1 MKNKHY
7 KVKRVRE
14 IELEDFLNDNYRE
27 GYELK
32 LMELLETR
40 SCDFFYVV
48 LEKKEDK

>member
-7 KVKRVRE
+7 KVAKVKDR
-14 IELEDFLNDNYRE
+14 ELEDFLNDNYRE

-32 LMELLETR
+32 FPLILE
-40 SCDFFYVV
+40 SGYCDTIYVI

>member
-7 KVKRVRE
+7 KFKRVRD

-32 LMELLETR
+32 LMEILGF
-40 SCDFFYVV
+40 CPAFFYVV